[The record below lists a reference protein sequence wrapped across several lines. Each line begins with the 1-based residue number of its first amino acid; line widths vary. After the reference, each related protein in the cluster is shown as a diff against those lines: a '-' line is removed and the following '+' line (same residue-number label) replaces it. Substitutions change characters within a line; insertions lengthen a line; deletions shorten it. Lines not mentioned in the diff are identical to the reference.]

1 MNLSK
6 KIILGFS
13 MVITLSALDYYINY
27 LLTEK
32 VNVNSEFL
40 INSESIIRNSSN
52 LHKDMIQMQSAFR
65 GFLLT
70 EDLAF
75 ISIYNFHL
83 RDLSNL
89 FSVQRSL
96 IRESSQKSKLDSIE
110 KLHHIWMAYAGALIT
125 AKKES
130 LQSAKQNKEYRALFE
145 NRLRKKVGKKIND
158 QIAKKFEEFDVFE
171 YKVRA
176 KRRMALSLS
185 IKETHQVSLL
195 FILITIVLSIICTL
209 YISKSIANR
218 IKYMVSLA
226 SNIAQGNF
234 EPVIDNKKDE
244 LSDLSASLNKMSQ
257 NLRKNIREL
266 ERRNTELSQFASV
279 VSHDLKAPLRG
290 IHNVVSWIEED
301 MTEGLSDTLK
311 KYLKII
317 SERIGRMESLINGLL
332 AYSLISRDR
341 PVKELVDLKKLVQ
354 DIFDS
359 IVPDAFEVD
368 TYGLPVIY
376 TSKIRLE
383 QVLSNLI
390 SNAVKY
396 AKEES
401 GNIMVTC
408 RELTEWYEFSVID
421 NGIGIDP
428 MYHEKIFVIF
438 QTLREK
444 DSAESTGIGLSIVK
458 KIIEEQQESIS
469 VDSTLGKGS
478 IFTFTWHK

>member
-1 MNLSK
+1 
-6 KIILGFS
+6 
-13 MVITLSALDYYINY
+13 
-27 LLTEK
+27 
-32 VNVNSEFL
+32 
-40 INSESIIRNSSN
+40 
-52 LHKDMIQMQSAFR
+52 
-65 GFLLT
+65 
-70 EDLAF
+70 
-75 ISIYNFHL
+75 
-83 RDLSNL
+83 
-89 FSVQRSL
+89 
-96 IRESSQKSKLDSIE
+96 
-110 KLHHIWMAYAGALIT
+110 
-125 AKKES
+125 
-130 LQSAKQNKEYRALFE
+130 
-145 NRLRKKVGKKIND
+145 
-158 QIAKKFEEFDVFE
+158 
-171 YKVRA
+171 
-176 KRRMALSLS
+176 
-185 IKETHQVSLL
+185 
-195 FILITIVLSIICTL
+195 
-209 YISKSIANR
+209 
-218 IKYMVSLA
+218 
-226 SNIAQGNF
+226 
-234 EPVIDNKKDE
+234 
-244 LSDLSASLNKMSQ
+244 
-257 NLRKNIREL
+257 
-266 ERRNTELSQFASV
+266 
-279 VSHDLKAPLRG
+279 
-290 IHNVVSWIEED
+290 VSWIEED

-408 RELTEWYEFSVID
+408 RELAEWYEFSVID